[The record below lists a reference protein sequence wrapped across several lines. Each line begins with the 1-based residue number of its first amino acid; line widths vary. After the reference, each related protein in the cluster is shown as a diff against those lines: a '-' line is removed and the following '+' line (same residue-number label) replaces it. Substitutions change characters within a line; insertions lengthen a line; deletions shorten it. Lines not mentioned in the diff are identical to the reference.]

1 MSIRAFIHSYW
12 YQRRQSM
19 KKTASWKGTGR
30 RASQFLESIQ
40 DLSSLKLKPVL
51 GSVVALIW
59 IIYDAETKRSGTVLI
74 RRLMPNLCNPDFHHS
89 ATQQQPTKAGSSSH
103 LGWKVWKAYVLK
115 NLPQVQCGWKPVHL
129 KVVAEESQITGRNAV
144 KANRALQQITL
155 AFTMCGA
162 VLLCHTLPTGLC
174 ILPW

>member
-51 GSVVALIW
+51 GSVVALI
-59 IIYDAETKRSGTVLI
+59 
-74 RRLMPNLCNPDFHHS
+74 
-89 ATQQQPTKAGSSSH
+89 
-103 LGWKVWKAYVLK
+103 
-115 NLPQVQCGWKPVHL
+115 
-129 KVVAEESQITGRNAV
+129 
-144 KANRALQQITL
+144 
-155 AFTMCGA
+155 
-162 VLLCHTLPTGLC
+162 
-174 ILPW
+174 